1 MNEEKYAYEKVKEK
15 CDCNGRTYPLTVT
28 SYILCIECGR
38 QYPMSSEE
46 E

>member
-1 MNEEKYAYEKVKEK
+1 MNKDKYAYEKGEK
-15 CDCNGRTYPLTVT
+15 CDCNGRTYPFTVT

-38 QYPMSSEE
+38 QYPMSGEE

>member
-38 QYPMSSEE
+38 QYPMSGEE